1 MIRTEPRRKPR
12 MEIWQVENGT
22 ILCVNC
28 VVFFNVSRLGQG
40 GNLGCNSGIRM
51 IRSEPRRKPR
61 MELFR
66 IAEVK
71 GPG

>member
-12 MEIWQVENGT
+12 MEIRHLEN
-22 ILCVNC
+22 LCFFGLNGKG
-28 VVFFNVSRLGQG
+28 FFNVGPLGLG
-40 GNLGCNSGIRM
+40 GNLGWNSGIRM